1 MTDVAAALP
10 EERTTGTPRRWRSRR
25 RRDAVSFAEL
35 TWAHHLRQR
44 ALETEGDYDGPAEE
58 RYRAFLRRFEAQHGE
73 VLAAYWCSREASG
86 AVVTVRR
93 PSRLA
98 RLFGADDEVRLH
110 RATDWTTKDM
120 PEAAQALH
128 TLETLAVKVS
138 EVLRDTSQRVAML
151 WLFTE
156 VSYLLGFADGEQ
168 RRGAEET
175 ARVVKHEREEIERV
189 ERYYRYAAVRAAHV
203 TYLGGALL
211 GVVPLVLLGAMF
223 RVLYSAEIASNDVR
237 TAFACFA
244 AGGLGAL
251 VSVMSR
257 LTSRQLTVDY
267 DIGKDTLR
275 ALGALRPFVGGVFG
289 LASFFALQS
298 DIVNLQVGRAQ
309 TGFAFYVFFAF
320 IAGFSERWAR
330 DMLLS
335 GGGRLSPRNG
345 GQEEPEERPPG
356 PGPSHPEPSA

>member
-10 EERTTGTPRRWRSRR
+10 EEKSARTARRWRPRR
-25 RRDAVSFAEL
+25 RRDTVAFAEL
-35 TWAHHLRQR
+35 TWAHHLRQQ
-44 ALETEGDYDGPAEE
+44 ALETGGDYEGPAED
-58 RYRAFLRRFEAQHGE
+58 RYRVFLRRFESQHGPI
-73 VLAAYWCSREASG
+73 VAAYWCSREASG
-86 AVVTVRR
+86 AAVTIRR
-93 PSRLA
+93 PGRLA
-98 RLFGADDEVRLH
+98 RLFGADDEIRLH
-110 RATDWTTKDM
+110 RASDWATKDM

-151 WLFTE
+151 WLFAE
-156 VSYLLGFADGEQ
+156 VSYLLGFADGEK
-168 RRGAEET
+168 RRDAEDT

-189 ERYYRYAAVRAAHV
+189 ETYYRYAAVRAAHV

-211 GVVPLVLLGAMF
+211 GVVPLVLLGVMF

-298 DIVNLQVGRAQ
+298 DIVNLRVGTTD

-320 IAGFSERWAR
+320 LAGFSERWAR

-335 GGGRLSPRNG
+335 GGTRLSGR
-345 GQEEPEERPPG
+345 QEEAEARPPG
-356 PGPSHPEPSA
+356 PAPSHPEPTA